1 MTATNDTPGFERDIR
16 PLFRE
21 IDREEMDYIFDLW
34 SYDDVRAH
42 AENILDRLADGTMP
56 CDGEWPEE
64 QIDLF
69 RRWIDAGMPA

>member
-1 MTATNDTPGFERDIR
+1 MTTTNGTPSFERDIR

-21 IDREEMDYIFDLW
+21 LDKEEMDYIFDLW

-42 AENILDRLADGTMP
+42 AENILDRLADGSMP

>member
-1 MTATNDTPGFERDIR
+1 MTATNDTPGFARDIR

-21 IDREEMDYIFDLW
+21 IDREEMDYVFDLW

-64 QIDLF
+64 QIGLF

>member
-1 MTATNDTPGFERDIR
+1 MAATNDTPSFERDIR

-21 IDREEMDYIFDLW
+21 LDREEMNYVFDLW
-34 SYDDVRAH
+34 SYNDVRTH
-42 AENILDRLADGTMP
+42 AENILDRLSDGSMP

-69 RRWIDAGMPA
+69 RRWMDAGMPA

>member
-1 MTATNDTPGFERDIR
+1 MTTTNNIPSFERDIR

-21 IDREEMDYIFDLW
+21 LDREEMDYIFDLW

-42 AENILDRLADGTMP
+42 AENILDRLSDGSMP

>member
-1 MTATNDTPGFERDIR
+1 MTTTNNTPSFARDIR

-21 IDREEMDYIFDLW
+21 IDREEMDYVFDLW

-56 CDGEWPEE
+56 CDGEWSEE

-69 RRWIDAGMPA
+69 RRWIGAGMPA

>member
-1 MTATNDTPGFERDIR
+1 MTTTNNIPSFGRDIR

-21 IDREEMDYIFDLW
+21 LDRDEMDYVFDLW
-34 SYDDVRAH
+34 SYDDVRVH
-42 AENILDRLADGTMP
+42 AENILDRLSDGSMP
-56 CDGEWPEE
+56 CDGEWPEA